1 MSRPSNA
8 QRLQDK
14 HAFFRKDFDSIQEA
28 VREVRVQCLADRR
41 FYSIPGAQWEGP
53 HGEQFANKPRFEF
66 NKTHLAVLRIIN
78 EYRNNR
84 ITVDFTPKDGGEADD
99 LADTCDGLWRADEQD
114 SGAQEAYD
122 TCFEE
127 GTAGGMGAIRLRA
140 RYVDEDDD
148 EDERQRVA
156 IEPIPEADTC
166 VFFSLDGKRQDKA
179 DASRCYVLTSMTR
192 EDYRAEYKDDPTS
205 WPKDI
210 SQGEFDWA
218 TPDVVWVA
226 EVYEVE
232 QASQLVYTY
241 KGLALNDD
249 EASELKFTDAELTD
263 EKRAELDAT
272 GFRLVGEKRTKR
284 RRVHKYIMSGSKVL
298 SDEGYIAGTCIP
310 VIPYYGKRWY
320 VDGVERCQGH
330 VRLARDAQILDN
342 MIKSWLAEMAARF
355 DVEKPILTP
364 EMIAGHSTMWAR
376 DVVDKYPYLLVNPI
390 LDPASGQSVIPVMQ
404 YTKAPN
410 LPPAMAALAQMASQ
424 ALEDMLG
431 NQSAGEELNPNMS
444 GKAVELVQNR
454 LDMQTFIYID
464 NFRKTVK
471 RMGEVWL
478 AMMKDI
484 AVEPGRKMKTLG
496 ANGEAGAV
504 ELMRPILGENGEL
517 TRENDLSKAKF
528 DVNVDVGPSSTSR
541 AAATVR
547 AVTGLMQMTQDPET
561 LMVLTNVALT
571 NMDGEG
577 LKEVKEWSRKK
588 LVQGG
593 VIKPSDEE
601 AQAMAQAQANS
612 QPDANQVYLMNA
624 AQKEAAAARLNE
636 AKVAQTT
643 ADTIHKLASV
653 EQGREAHA
661 VQMAAQIG
669 ALSAPQQPEQQ
680 PAQPEQQP
688 QQGF

>member
-99 LADTCDGLWRADEQD
+99 LADTCDGLFRADEQD

-140 RYVDEDDD
+140 RYVDDDD
-148 EDERQRVA
+148 DSDERQRVA

-192 EDYRAEYKDDPTS
+192 EDYRLEYKDDPTS

-241 KGLALNDD
+241 KGLALSDD
-249 EASELKFTDAELTD
+249 EASELKFTDVELTD

-330 VRLARDAQILDN
+330 VRLARDAQVLDN

-431 NQSAGEELNPNMS
+431 NQQAGEELNPNMS

-478 AMMKDI
+478 SMMKDI
-484 AVEPGRKMKTLG
+484 AVEPGRRMKTLG

-504 ELMRPILGENGEL
+504 ELMRPVLGENGEL
-517 TRENDLSKAKF
+517 VRENDLSKAKF

-561 LMVLTNVALT
+561 LGMLTHVALT

-588 LVQGG
+588 LVRAG
-593 VIKPSDEE
+593 VFKPTDEE
-601 AQAMAQAQANS
+601 AAEMQAEQANA

-636 AKVAQTT
+636 AKVGQTV
-643 ADTIHKLASV
+643 ADTIHKLSQV

-661 VQMAAQIG
+661 VQMTAQIS
-669 ALSAPQQPEQQ
+669 ALTNPQPAPEQAEQQQPL
-680 PAQPEQQP
+680 P
-688 QQGF
+688 